1 MGAHKKGA
9 LVGSGG
15 EKYCMHW
22 DVGTYCKTI
31 VVMERMYVMTPFLLN
46 QDLKQMSEEEADLYY
61 QKKLTFC
68 LKFPVRGVISTAKS
82 PNL

>member
-9 LVGSGG
+9 LVGSCG

-31 VVMERMYVMTPFLLN
+31 IVMERMYVMTPFPLH
-46 QDLKQMSEEEADLYY
+46 QEEEADLYY

-68 LKFPVRGVISTAKS
+68 LKFPVR
-82 PNL
+82 